1 MLNLNKSALLTMPVQ
16 VPGTEFIVATVQ
28 VPRTEFT
35 VANSV
40 IMSKLRVKTG

>member
-1 MLNLNKSALLTMPVQ
+1 MPVQ